1 MIGTGAEEL
10 HPDAL
15 GSGSGQGAAAREA
28 ARAAGAP
35 SPKKTLDDARSP
47 AVPDDD
53 DAASSSATAFG
64 GASSSLAPKAQTV
77 VTACWLTMKEVSL
90 LVGALSRAA
99 PVEGDDEDAFFAAG
113 GSPEASSDD
122 ERDDDDKKKGRR
134 RPRKKNA
141 SPLLDPSQLRDAGER
156 LLATL
161 LAMKHNGAIE
171 KTRVGLT
178 CLGERLLRSS
188 DATLSALPK
197 AWLAELFE
205 RLEEPNQSV
214 KDLIRRS
221 AGIPFGFMAVFLA
234 EPGGAP
240 RHLLHEAMEKL
251 LAVAVRAIFFLRAFR
266 PSVSPSLPLASLS
279 FRAAKRRRRRKPGS
293 LYRRS
298 VRTTV
303 G

>member
-35 SPKKTLDDARSP
+35 SAKTLVNARS
-47 AVPDDD
+47 AVVPDDD
-53 DAASSSATAFG
+53 DTASSSATAFG

-99 PVEGDDEDAFFAAG
+99 PVEGDDEDAAAG

-134 RPRKKNA
+134 RPRKKSA

>member
-1 MIGTGAEEL
+1 
-10 HPDAL
+10 
-15 GSGSGQGAAAREA
+15 
-28 ARAAGAP
+28 
-35 SPKKTLDDARSP
+35 
-47 AVPDDD
+47 
-53 DAASSSATAFG
+53 
-64 GASSSLAPKAQTV
+64 
-77 VTACWLTMKEVSL
+77 
-90 LVGALSRAA
+90 
-99 PVEGDDEDAFFAAG
+99 
-113 GSPEASSDD
+113 
-122 ERDDDDKKKGRR
+122 
-134 RPRKKNA
+134 
-141 SPLLDPSQLRDAGER
+141 
-156 LLATL
+156 
-161 LAMKHNGAIE
+161 MKHNGAIE

>member
-1 MIGTGAEEL
+1 MSTRGDRSRPAPDRAGDADAAKTSRRPRRDTGYVGESPADDDEVGRSIPRGDAAVEDVTVAMRHLRTVEEAEE
-10 HPDAL
+10 
-15 GSGSGQGAAAREA
+15 
-28 ARAAGAP
+28 
-35 SPKKTLDDARSP
+35 
-47 AVPDDD
+47 
-53 DAASSSATAFG
+53 ATAEEEDR
-64 GASSSLAPKAQTV
+64 GAHA
-77 VTACWLTMKEVSL
+77 
-90 LVGALSRAA
+90 
-99 PVEGDDEDAFFAAG
+99 
-113 GSPEASSDD
+113 DD

-134 RPRKKNA
+134 RPRKKSA

-279 FRAAKRRRRRKPGS
+279 FRAAKQRRRRKPGS
-293 LYRRS
+293 LY
-298 VRTTV
+298 
-303 G
+303 

>member
-1 MIGTGAEEL
+1 M
-10 HPDAL
+10 D
-15 GSGSGQGAAAREA
+15 
-28 ARAAGAP
+28 
-35 SPKKTLDDARSP
+35 
-47 AVPDDD
+47 VD
-53 DAASSSATAFG
+53 DAAGETRG
-64 GASSSLAPKAQTV
+64 GANPAPKAQMIT
-77 VTACWLTMKEVSL
+77 TACWLTMKEVSL
-90 LVGALSRAA
+90 TIGELARGV
-99 PVEGDDEDAFFAAG
+99 PVDDET
-113 GSPEASSDD
+113 
-122 ERDDDDKKKGRR
+122 
-134 RPRKKNA
+134 
-141 SPLLDPSQLRDAGER
+141 LLDPAALKACGEH
-156 LLATL
+156 LLHVL
-161 LAMKHNGAIE
+161 LSMKHNGAIE

-251 LAVAVRAIFFLRAFR
+251 LAVAVRAIFR